1 MISGGQTGATMT
13 PFERICSSSDLAAA
27 LITSAAS
34 SSVSAV
40 GSPASMASLLM
51 ASRGAGPSTFQRSS
65 SFTALLPRANS
76 SGSLL
81 GGAVGSPLGP
91 MGTGTTTA
99 PTYAQL
105 HSVLA
110 QYEQTQRVL
119 GELSRQSSLNTMI
132 LKDLET
138 VDKTMKTEPEDSPP
152 DASSLGSTVDTTPG
166 TSTNN
171 LNGPGDSLHVQI
183 PRSGLLPSTSSAPQ
197 QQLQQNSNGAMGSS
211 PYNSPL
217 SNNLLLGQ
225 GPLHPMPLN
234 GGDISLGDYNTINV
248 LASPPLSCAVIER
261 YREKVGADFDPARHP
276 QLGVPLCV
284 VVGHRA
290 TVREG
295 SERKRGAGG
304 KGDDVTETIRD
315 KKEGNSIYRGAR
327 LISKRLDVMRGS

>member
-1 MISGGQTGATMT
+1 MCYVPLPVISIGRAFRELTRASHNYHLLSPTDLNWVLAPSSPSSSGQHCDIPADPSVTIPHLLDWSILADDDETTMISGGQTGAAMT
-13 PFERICSSSDLAAA
+13 PFDRICSSSDLAAA

-40 GSPASMASLLM
+40 G
-51 ASRGAGPSTFQRSS
+51 RGAGPNPFQRSS

-91 MGTGTTTA
+91 MGTGTTA

-152 DASSLGSTVDTTPG
+152 DASSLGSTVDTTP
-166 TSTNN
+166 
-171 LNGPGDSLHVQI
+171 
-183 PRSGLLPSTSSAPQ
+183 
-197 QQLQQNSNGAMGSS
+197 
-211 PYNSPL
+211 
-217 SNNLLLGQ
+217 
-225 GPLHPMPLN
+225 
-234 GGDISLGDYNTINV
+234 V
-248 LASPPLSCAVIER
+248 L
-261 YREKVGADFDPARHP
+261 F
-276 QLGVPLCV
+276 
-284 VVGHRA
+284 
-290 TVREG
+290 
-295 SERKRGAGG
+295 
-304 KGDDVTETIRD
+304 
-315 KKEGNSIYRGAR
+315 N
-327 LISKRLDVMRGS
+327 